1 MNYCIRISD
10 STLHN
15 AYAGAPF
22 KAKASILLH
31 VLDYP
36 GISKVM
42 GVVGSGGI
50 QGCAFCSLS
59 GERSEQLH
67 KTVYLQNRRFLLPSS
82 PLRRDKV
89 KYASRSVHS
98 LYSYIFKL
106 EYTTLHIITLQLSWQ
121 LWRTQTSSHEKTKR
135 WKKIMQHMIEHQTG
149 FTCKS
154 AMFHTHVC
162 TRLCLLMHT
171 RTVGPCISIIYMDLD
186 L

>member
-1 MNYCIRISD
+1 MWPIMLTLLNLPRKFRNLFTNILLVGIVPGNEGMEPKSLDPFLEILVDELLQISD
-10 STLHN
+10 STLHD

-89 KYASRSVHS
+89 KYASRSVHT

-106 EYTTLHIITLQLSWQ
+106 EYTTLHITAFL
-121 LWRTQTSSHEKTKR
+121 TPVKNTD
-135 WKKIMQHMIEHQTG
+135 
-149 FTCKS
+149 
-154 AMFHTHVC
+154 
-162 TRLCLLMHT
+162 LL
-171 RTVGPCISIIYMDLD
+171 P
-186 L
+186 